1 MVFKPI
7 CIEDKELITSFTY
20 SSAFQNCD
28 FAFSN
33 MCSWRFL
40 YDSEY
45 AVFEGNLLIRF
56 YIEEKEP
63 KRMAYMFP
71 VGNGNLRRAVEA
83 LEKDSYE
90 MMGEGHPLL
99 ILGVTSEARKK
110 LEELFPNEFA
120 YVAERDY
127 FDYIYLREDLQTL
140 KGKKWQAKRNHIN
153 KFKKQYEYTYIPIT
167 PEIVPQCMALERKW
181 VRANEN
187 EENTEELSNEHRSMT
202 FAMHH
207 FKELE
212 LFGGAIVVEG
222 AIVAFTYGSPIN
234 YQTFGVHVEKADTNY
249 EGIFSLINQ
258 EFVSHIP
265 EQYVYINREED
276 LGIPGLRQ
284 SKLSYNP
291 VILLEKNGAIKRR

>member
-1 MVFKPI
+1 M
-7 CIEDKELITSFTY
+7 
-20 SSAFQNCD
+20 
-28 FAFSN
+28 
-33 MCSWRFL
+33 
-40 YDSEY
+40 
-45 AVFEGNLLIRF
+45 
-56 YIEEKEP
+56 
-63 KRMAYMFP
+63 
-71 VGNGNLRRAVEA
+71 
-83 LEKDSYE
+83 
-90 MMGEGHPLL
+90 
-99 ILGVTSEARKK
+99 
-110 LEELFPNEFA
+110 
-120 YVAERDY
+120 
-127 FDYIYLREDLQTL
+127 REDLQTL

-167 PEIVPQCMALERKW
+167 PEIVPQCMELERRW

-187 EENTEELSNEHRSMT
+187 GENTDELSNEHRSMT

-207 FKELE
+207 FKELG
-212 LFGGAIVVEG
+212 LLGGAIMVGGE
-222 AIVAFTYGSPIN
+222 IVAFTYGSPIN

-258 EFVSHIP
+258 EFALHIP

>member
-1 MVFKPI
+1 
-7 CIEDKELITSFTY
+7 
-20 SSAFQNCD
+20 
-28 FAFSN
+28 
-33 MCSWRFL
+33 
-40 YDSEY
+40 
-45 AVFEGNLLIRF
+45 
-56 YIEEKEP
+56 
-63 KRMAYMFP
+63 MAYMFP
-71 VGNGNLRRAVEA
+71 VGNGDLRQAVEA

-120 YVAERDY
+120 YVTERDY

-167 PEIVPQCMALERKW
+167 PEIVPQCMELERRW

-187 EENTEELSNEHRSMT
+187 GENTDELSNEHRSMT

-207 FKELE
+207 FKELG
-212 LFGGAIVVEG
+212 LLGGAIMVEG
-222 AIVAFTYGSPIN
+222 EIVAFTYGSPIN

-258 EFVSHIP
+258 EFALHIP